1 MRTQGVTITGVVERM
16 LDHTANGRWRALE
29 DVLDDQFEI
38 VEPDS
43 LPYGGTHHGLSGY
56 RALIE
61 QISTLFELAFEP
73 PGLFALD
80 EATVV
85 VRMNV
90 TFIARSTGRSLKL
103 SVVEVLEVVRG
114 RIRRSEVFLA
124 DTAARATLAV
134 HPAASDVTTASA
146 PSPDG

>member
-1 MRTQGVTITGVVERM
+1 M
-16 LDHTANGRWRALE
+16 LDHAANGRWRALE

-56 RALIE
+56 RTLMQ

-73 PGLFALD
+73 RGLYALD
-80 EATVV
+80 ETTVV

-90 TFIARSTGRSLKL
+90 TFNARSTGRSVKL
-103 SVVEVLEVVRG
+103 RVVEVLKVVRG
-114 RIRRSEVFLA
+114 RVRRSEVFLA
-124 DTAARATLAV
+124 DTAALLATLAD
-134 HPAASDVTTASA
+134 HPAAST
-146 PSPDG
+146 